1 MKSKF
6 PSTSSMLQIE
16 APTKCDEKSKN
27 PMKSSCLN
35 KHVCYNIQAPKC
47 EKKNKNP
54 MKSSFPQPTS
64 KADMLQ
70 IQADM
75 LQSKLQQNM
84 RKKSKTQ

>member
-1 MKSKF
+1 
-6 PSTSSMLQIE
+6 MLQIE
-16 APTKCDEKSKN
+16 APTKCEEKSKN

-35 KHVCYNIQAPKC
+35 KHICYKIQAPKY
-47 EKKNKNP
+47 EKKSKNP
-54 MKSSFPQPTS
+54 MKSSFPQPSS

-75 LQSKLQQNM
+75 LQSNLQQNM